1 MMKVARK
8 FYVGHS
14 KLAGEVMTGVS
25 AKGAFG
31 PTYTHVTLAEAV
43 AQAED
48 KCRDTGE
55 DQIVVQVVRIVRRA
69 PQPVRVEVVK

>member
-1 MMKVARK
+1 MKAARR

-25 AKGAFG
+25 SRGYG
-31 PTYTHVTLAEAV
+31 NGVPYTHVTLAEAID
-43 AQAED
+43 QAET